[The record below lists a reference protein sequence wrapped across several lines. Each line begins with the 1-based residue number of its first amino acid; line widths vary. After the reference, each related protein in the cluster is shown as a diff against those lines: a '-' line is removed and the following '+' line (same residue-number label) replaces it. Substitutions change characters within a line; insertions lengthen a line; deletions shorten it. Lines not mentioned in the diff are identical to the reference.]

1 LYRSNWDISV
11 PKNGLGFESCAILP
25 VVEALL
31 FAPIVNVCLVDLV
44 AFDLVFVAMVGGDG
58 GGKVHSDKEFTG
70 ELRKSTETLTRI
82 KIYI

>member
-1 LYRSNWDISV
+1 M
-11 PKNGLGFESCAILP
+11 
-25 VVEALL
+25 EALL